1 MAADY
6 SRMPE
11 EGEGLRAATDHGRV
25 RETAEGTSARRPG
38 QSMVLNAPLDPIRR
52 NPAHVQGVGGFSQ
65 RSPHFQAWLCL
76 ASDLMFGQSV
86 FFTE

>member
-25 RETAEGTSARRPG
+25 REAVE
-38 QSMVLNAPLDPIRR
+38 
-52 NPAHVQGVGGFSQ
+52 VQGGQGSQ
-65 RSPHFQAWLCL
+65 
-76 ASDLMFGQSV
+76 
-86 FFTE
+86 